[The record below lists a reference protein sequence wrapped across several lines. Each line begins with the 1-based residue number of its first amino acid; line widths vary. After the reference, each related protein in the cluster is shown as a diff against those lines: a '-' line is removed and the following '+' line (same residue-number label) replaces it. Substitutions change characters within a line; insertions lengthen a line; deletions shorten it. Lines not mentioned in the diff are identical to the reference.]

1 LRAGGKKPCKQNQE
15 KNAKRGR
22 EKIVRI
28 FPKKNLK

>member
-15 KNAKRGR
+15 KNAEKGR

-28 FPKKNLK
+28 FSKKNLK